1 MTKQI
6 DERPLLVVAHIS
18 VDVSDLKKASDYYVR
33 LGMRAVHLGETIS
46 VLELRG
52 GTHLVVRPADQ
63 TIVSGTKA
71 PFDLMVDDLEAV
83 RKQWGADGLAPS
95 DVKSGQVHNSFR
107 ITDPSGY
114 EITIYNPHTSDRPV

>member
-1 MTKQI
+1 MAEQN
-6 DERPLLVVAHIS
+6 DERPLLAVAHVS
-18 VDVSDLKKASDYYVR
+18 VDVSDLKKASDYYVK

-52 GTHLVVRPADQ
+52 GTHLVVRPTEQ
-63 TIVSGTKA
+63 SIVAGTKA

-83 RKQWGADGLAPS
+83 RTKWGTEGLAPS

-114 EITIYNPHTSDRPV
+114 EITIFSPHTSGRPV